1 MTDEP
6 LIAVY
11 VDFENLAYGVRDMK
25 QGDFQIALVLK
36 RLLEKGRIVHKRAYC
51 LRVRERGRD
60 IALPSAFGE
69 RRARALAGCVRNGP
83 YSRRSAHSI
92 LAAT

>member
-11 VDFENLAYGVRDMK
+11 VDFENSAYGVRDMK
-25 QGDFQIALVLK
+25 QGDFQIVLVLK

-51 LRVRERGRD
+51 DWSRFGNIVRG
-60 IALPSAFGE
+60 FHGQ
-69 RRARALAGCVRNGP
+69 RAYR
-83 YSRRSAHSI
+83 HSTD
-92 LAAT
+92 ARQR